1 MLQFVTSH
9 YIIENDFFFVSK
21 GPQDQSLAE
30 KLDNAIKQL
39 ESWHRISIIIVLV
52 GLASLSGII
61 SMSQFY
67 FHDEIAKHGY
77 IDDIFI
83 EDQNLR
89 VLAFIPYTEEII
101 PADGVVTLYL
111 TQVWLMYGN
120 GVVIAL
126 LSFLFVWVTYRGKT
140 HTQEFESIERQFI
153 RQSYLVNFETSV
165 PEGDTRVEKILN
177 QAIHVFPNLKE
188 IQRKAKLKQTK
199 IPYKINQKIN
209 GDTIDGIVSTKK
221 GDFIVKFYD
230 KSVSESDLKNLAKI
244 LSKSRDKIFRV
255 LCVAKDYDEELQSN
269 KLVDIMDKIPK
280 YFKLDLIFEEEHG
293 YSMLWID

>member
-1 MLQFVTSH
+1 
-9 YIIENDFFFVSK
+9 VSK
-21 GPQDQSLAE
+21 GPQDYSLAE
-30 KLDNAIKQL
+30 KLDRAIKQL
-39 ESWHRISIIIVLV
+39 GSWYRISIIIVLV

-67 FHDEIAKHGY
+67 FHSEVAKYGQ
-77 IDDIFI
+77 IQEIFI
-83 EDQNLR
+83 EDQNLT
-89 VLAFIPYTEEII
+89 VLAFLPYSEEIF
-101 PADGVVTLYL
+101 PAEGIVSLYI

-120 GVVIAL
+120 GVVIGL
-126 LSFLFVWVTYRGKT
+126 LSFLFIWVTYRGKA

-177 QAIHVFPNLKE
+177 EAIHVFPTLKE
-188 IQRKAKLKQTK
+188 VQRKAKLKQTK
-199 IPYKINQKIN
+199 IPYKLDQKLN
-209 GDTIDGIVSTKK
+209 GETIDGIVSTKK

-230 KSVSESDLKNLAKI
+230 KTVSESDLKNLVSM

-255 LCVAKDYDEELQSN
+255 LCVAKDYDEDLQSN
-269 KLVDIMDKIPK
+269 KLVGIMDKIPK

>member
-1 MLQFVTSH
+1 M
-9 YIIENDFFFVSK
+9 SK
-21 GPQDQSLAE
+21 GSQDLSLAE
-30 KLDNAIKQL
+30 KLDQAIKQL
-39 ESWHRISIIIVLV
+39 GFWYRISIIIVLV

-67 FHDEIAKHGY
+67 FHDEIAKYGQIRLIPDENKNINY
-77 IDDIFI
+77 
-83 EDQNLR
+83 
-89 VLAFIPYTEEII
+89 LAFIPYSEEVF
-101 PADGVVTLYL
+101 PAEGIVNLYE
-111 TQVWLMYGN
+111 TQVWLTYGN

-126 LSFLFVWVTYRGKT
+126 LSFLFVWVTFRGKA

-165 PEGDTRVEKILN
+165 PEGKTRVEKILN
-177 QAIHVFPNLKE
+177 EAIHVFPPLKE
-188 IQRKAKLKQTK
+188 VQRKANQKQSK
-199 IPYKINQKIN
+199 IPYKLDQKIN

-230 KSVSESDLKNLAKI
+230 KTVTASDIKNLVTL
-244 LSKSRDKIFRV
+244 LSKSRDRIFRV
-255 LCVAKDYDEELQSN
+255 LCVAKDFDEELQSN
-269 KLVDIMDKIPK
+269 KLVGIMDQLPK

>member
-1 MLQFVTSH
+1 M
-9 YIIENDFFFVSK
+9 SK

-39 ESWHRISIIIVLV
+39 GSWYRISIIIVLV

-61 SMSQFY
+61 SMSQYY
-67 FHDEIAKHGY
+67 FHDEIGKHGY
-77 IDDIFI
+77 IDEIYV
-83 EDQNLR
+83 EDRDLQL
-89 VLAFIPYTEEII
+89 LAYIPYTEEIF
-101 PADGVVTLYL
+101 PSDGVVALYL
-111 TQVWLMYGN
+111 TQIWLMYGN

-126 LSFLFVWVTYRGKT
+126 LSFLFVWVTYRGKA

-165 PEGDTRVEKILN
+165 PEGDNRVEKILN

-188 IQRKAKLKQTK
+188 IQRKAKSKQSK
-199 IPYKINQKIN
+199 IPYKTNQKVN
-209 GDTIDGIVSTKK
+209 GDVVDAIVSTKK

-230 KSVSESDLKNLAKI
+230 KSVSESDLKHLAEI

>member
-1 MLQFVTSH
+1 M
-9 YIIENDFFFVSK
+9 SK
-21 GPQDQSLAE
+21 GPQDLSLAE

-39 ESWHRISIIIVLV
+39 GFWYKISIIIVLV

-61 SMSQFY
+61 SLSQFY
-67 FHDEIAKHGY
+67 FHDEIAKYGN
-77 IDDIFI
+77 IQEIFI
-83 EDQNLR
+83 EDENITL
-89 VLAFIPYTEEII
+89 LAFLPYSEDVF
-101 PADGVVTLYL
+101 PAEGIVALYI

-120 GVVIAL
+120 GIVIAL
-126 LSFLFVWVTYRGKT
+126 LSFLFVWVTYRGKA

-165 PEGDTRVEKILN
+165 PEGETRVEKILN
-177 QAIHVFPNLKE
+177 EAIHVFPALKE
-188 IQRKAKLKQTK
+188 IQRKAKSTQSK
-199 IPYKINQKIN
+199 IPYKIDQKIN
-209 GDTIDGIVSTKK
+209 GETIHGIVSTKK

-230 KSVSESDLKNLAKI
+230 ESVNESDLKNLVQL

-255 LCVAKDYDEELQSN
+255 LCVAKDYDESLQSN
-269 KLVDIMDKIPK
+269 KLVGIMDKLPK

>member
-1 MLQFVTSH
+1 M
-9 YIIENDFFFVSK
+9 SK
-21 GPQDQSLAE
+21 GPQDLSLAE

-39 ESWHRISIIIVLV
+39 EAWHRISIIIVLV

-67 FHDEIAKHGY
+67 FHDEIGKHGY
-77 IDDIFI
+77 IDEIYIKDKDIT
-83 EDQNLR
+83 
-89 VLAFIPYTEEII
+89 VLAFIPFTEKIF
-101 PADGVVTLYL
+101 PAEGIVSLYI

-126 LSFLFVWVTYRGKT
+126 LSFLFVWVTYRGKA
-140 HTQEFESIERQFI
+140 HTKEFESIERQFI

-165 PEGDTRVEKILN
+165 PEGQTRVEKILN
-177 QAIHVFPNLKE
+177 EAIHVFPTLKE
-188 IQRKAKLKQTK
+188 IQRKAKMKQTK
-199 IPYKINQKIN
+199 IPYKLDQKIN

-230 KSVSESDLKNLAKI
+230 KTVAASDIKNLVDM

-269 KLVDIMDKIPK
+269 KLVGIMDQLPK
-280 YFKLDLIFEEEHG
+280 SFKLDLIFEEEHG